1 MSTLITPTAGPPYLE
16 ALSDYRFTVAQ
27 YHRLLTAGILKD
39 GERVELLEG
48 RLVNK
53 VAQHPPQAGTTLRLS
68 RRLPRWL
75 PDDWL
80 VRSQLPIL
88 LRDSEPEPDFAIVPA
103 PEETWDTRHP
113 KPDEVALIIEVSDA
127 TLADDRLV
135 KGRIYARA
143 RLVEYWI
150 VNLVDAQV
158 EVYTHPRGGRV
169 PAYRQRKDYGKKDA
183 VPLTLAGKH
192 IRTIAVRELLP

>member
-1 MSTLITPTAGPPYLE
+1 MTTTITPAHDPRPL

-27 YHRLLTAGILKD
+27 YHRLVDAGILKE

-53 VAQHPPQAGTTLRLS
+53 MPQRPPHAGTMLRLN

-75 PDDWL
+75 TDDWL

-88 LRDSEPEPDFAIVPA
+88 LRDSEPEPDFAIVRA
-103 PEETWDTRHP
+103 PEDTWDLRHP
-113 KPDEVALIIEVSDA
+113 KPDEVALLIEVADS

-150 VNLVDAQV
+150 VNLVDSQV
-158 EVYTHPRGGRV
+158 EVYTDPRGGKA
-169 PAYRQRKDYGKKDA
+169 PAYRQRRDYGKKDEI
-183 VPLTLAGKH
+183 PLRLAGVL
-192 IRTIAVRELLP
+192 IRTIPVRDMLP